1 MLSSL
6 RASSRRICSRHHS
19 SDQSVRN
26 LSFVFAGAR
35 KLDEII
41 KKDMLKDKTAA
52 EVSDIWYSYHE
63 ERDNVHGIVLSGNDG
78 KSVLS
83 RAAKW

>member
-6 RASSRRICSRHHS
+6 RLSSRIFSRRLS
-19 SDQSVRN
+19 LDRCVRN
-26 LSFVFAGAR
+26 LSFSFAGAR
-35 KLDEII
+35 NLDEIV
-41 KKDMLKDKTAA
+41 KKDLLEGKTAA

-63 ERDNVHGIVLSGNDG
+63 ERDNVHGIILSGTDG
-78 KSVLS
+78 ETVLS